1 MGLVRKSGGYRALK
15 SFQLSTIIYDATY
28 HFCEKNFDKFSRM
41 QDQMLQAAR
50 SGRQNIAE
58 GSRASAT
65 STQTELRLTNVARA
79 SMEELLLDYEDFLRQ
94 RRQQMWYSDSQ
105 DAMQVRSIVKNNQ
118 SYWSGLNDIQRYE
131 LYRNWVENESEFV
144 VANSLICLIHQTNY
158 LLDKQILVL
167 EKKFVEEGGY
177 TEKLAQKR
185 VEHRQ
190 KDSTAPQCPKCQN
203 IMVVRTAKSGKQ
215 EGKQF
220 WGCVKY
226 PECTGVVNF

>member
-1 MGLVRKSGGYRALK
+1 MGIIRKSGGYRALR
-15 SFQLSTIIYDATY
+15 SFQLSTIIYDSTY
-28 HFCEKNFDKFSRM
+28 YFCEKNFDRFSRM

-79 SMEELLLDYEDFLRQ
+79 SMEELLLDYEDYIRQ
-94 RRQQMWYSDSQ
+94 RRQRIWNPDSKQALTVRNIIRLNEKSWNTFSD
-105 DAMQVRSIVKNNQ
+105 IE
-118 SYWSGLNDIQRYE
+118 RYD
-131 LYRNWVENESEFV
+131 LYKNWVENESEFV

-167 EKKFVEEGGY
+167 EKQFIEEGGY

-185 VEHRQ
+185 VEFRQ
-190 KDSTAPQCPKCQN
+190 KDSSSPDCPKCQN

-226 PECTGVVNF
+226 PGCKGVLTI